1 MVPQALGSLPQ
12 PLPAAHEPLELFRQT
27 GGGKWFLLNFP
38 MAPFPNYFWFHR
50 VAAPEEQQLMTRVRS
65 GSWQQG
71 STVT

>member
-1 MVPQALGSLPQ
+1 
-12 PLPAAHEPLELFRQT
+12 
-27 GGGKWFLLNFP
+27 